1 MSELKDKYILHDIN
15 DCFNQDLAS
24 KKLYLQSLE
33 KIKIYKEN
41 EYDYEVKNVYLG
53 KTNKVAELEEYKE
66 SLKVKNGKSKK
77 KKDNKSDA
85 KSKAHASQLSLLFTE
100 DTI

>member
-1 MSELKDKYILHDIN
+1 M
-15 DCFNQDLAS
+15 
-24 KKLYLQSLE
+24 
-33 KIKIYKEN
+33 
-41 EYDYEVKNVYLG
+41 YLG

-66 SLKVKNGKSKK
+66 SLKIKNGKSKK